1 MIAIS
6 IRQYPTT
13 KKRDDQAECE
23 LSAGGLGLSVARSR
37 LVQFVTMRTTITSR
51 VAEVEPKPNVER
63 QRSTNARPE
72 DARAPRAA
80 GSSGVALAARR
91 D

>member
-13 KKRDDQAECE
+13 SRDDQAERE
-23 LSAGGLGLSVARSR
+23 LSAGGLGLSVAWSR
-37 LVQFVTMRTTITSR
+37 LVQFVTMRTTVTSR
-51 VAEVEPKPNVER
+51 VAEAEPKPNVER
-63 QRSTNARPE
+63 KRSANARAE
-72 DARAPRAA
+72 DARAPGAA
-80 GSSGVALAARR
+80 GSGGVALAARR

>member
-13 KKRDDQAECE
+13 SRDDQAERE
-23 LSAGGLGLSVARSR
+23 LSAGGLGLSVPWSR
-37 LVQFVTMRTTITSR
+37 LVQFVTMRTTVTR
-51 VAEVEPKPNVER
+51 GVAEVEPKPIVER
-63 QRSTNARPE
+63 RRSANARPD

-80 GSSGVALAARR
+80 GSGGVALAARR

>member
-13 KKRDDQAECE
+13 SRDDQAGCE
-23 LSAGGLGLSVARSR
+23 LSAGGLGLCVPWSR
-37 LVQFVTMRTTITSR
+37 LVRFVTMRTTATSR
-51 VAEVEPKPNVER
+51 VAEAEQKPNVER
-63 QRSTNARPE
+63 QRSADAWP
-72 DARAPRAA
+72 DGARAPRAA
-80 GSSGVALAARR
+80 GSGGVALAARR

>member
-13 KKRDDQAECE
+13 KKRDDQTECE
-23 LSAGGLGLSVARSR
+23 SSAGGLGLSVAWSR
-37 LVQFVTMRTTITSR
+37 LVRFVTMRMTVTSR

-63 QRSTNARPE
+63 QRSANARAE

>member
-13 KKRDDQAECE
+13 SRDDQAECE
-23 LSAGGLGLSVARSR
+23 LSAGGFGLCVPWSR
-37 LVQFVTMRTTITSR
+37 LVRFVTMRTTVTSR
-51 VAEVEPKPNVER
+51 VAEAEQKPNVER
-63 QRSTNARPE
+63 QRSANARPE
-72 DARAPRAA
+72 DARAPLAA
-80 GSSGVALAARR
+80 GSAGVALAARR

>member
-13 KKRDDQAECE
+13 KKRDDQTECE
-23 LSAGGLGLSVARSR
+23 LSAGGLGLSVAWSR
-37 LVQFVTMRTTITSR
+37 LVRFVTMRMTVTSR

-63 QRSTNARPE
+63 ERSANARPE
-72 DARAPRAA
+72 DARAPLAA
-80 GSSGVALAARR
+80 GLGVVSLAARR

>member
-13 KKRDDQAECE
+13 SRDDQAERE
-23 LSAGGLGLSVARSR
+23 LNARGLGLSVPWSR
-37 LVQFVTMRTTITSR
+37 LVQLVTMRTTVTR
-51 VAEVEPKPNVER
+51 GVAEVEPKPIVER
-63 QRSTNARPE
+63 QRSANARPE
-72 DARAPRAA
+72 DVRAPRAA
-80 GSSGVALAARR
+80 GSDGVVRAARR